1 MAALSARH
9 DRLLAFFHAKEA
21 VMKYLL
27 TLLATAALAACSD
40 QTPPPAAKKAE
51 IVTPAPVVAEAPKP
65 APKAEEPKPDP
76 NKELAARVKRAL
88 MDDGKI
94 QGAGIDVTAAN
105 GAVTLWGTAA
115 TQSERN
121 RAGATAAKVQ
131 GVTTVE
137 NKLAIVKGS

>member
-1 MAALSARH
+1 MKPILTV
-9 DRLLAFFHAKEA
+9 LA
-21 VMKYLL
+21 VI
-27 TLLATAALAACSD
+27 ALAACGEKVPP
-40 QTPPPAAKKAE
+40 TPVTKAE
-51 IVTPAPVVAEAPKP
+51 PVTPAPVVKAPEAPKP

-88 MDDGKI
+88 MDDNKI
-94 QGAGIDVTAAN
+94 QGGGIDVTANN

-121 RAGATAAKVQ
+121 RAGAAAAKVD
-131 GVTTVE
+131 GVQSVD